1 MSVMGFQKKV
11 WMGVG
16 GVSSIHSKFIL
27 DFLLFS
33 DGNNIVNIRLRA
45 LKLSV

>member
-1 MSVMGFQKKV
+1 M
-11 WMGVG
+11 
-16 GVSSIHSKFIL
+16 SSIHSKFIL

-45 LKLSV
+45 LKLCVLTDQSLLVI